1 MGIDRILLAVFHV
14 TALIHSGNSQSCT
27 VHIEKENDFVPFG
40 DTAVL
45 NCTSNCTSLSWETRL
60 TKLQVSPDRTSNF
73 SWVKV
78 KVSEWEDSPIQCLA
92 SDDDTAVANVIP
104 YVLPSGLDI
113 DLKRE
118 LEEDEEHEVTCSVYG
133 VAPVQYVIL
142 SVTRGGETLFRR
154 TYEKD
159 PRKVPQNLKETF
171 KFNATRR
178 DNLQDFAC
186 QVTLNLTNVPNTT
199 VQSSPVTVRT
209 YALPEDPRITA
220 EMWLEK
226 GTVTTISCEVPRAF
240 PPDNIITVLSVDGFP
255 NASVAGNVSVS
266 FNLDTNE
273 LPAAR
278 HNLLCLS
285 QVFQASKQSN
295 MHIHIYEPPMVNLT
309 VSSKVANLGD
319 TVTADCNL
327 IRGNSEYF
335 GLSISV
341 DGEKGKREESPDLTE
356 IIIITRRKPN
366 LTVTCKIFIR
376 DNNKELLTKEETLTV
391 QYPPEFSD
399 SSCPDSIV
407 WVEGKESMFGC
418 RSEGNP
424 TPEERCTFNL
434 ENVTLQTTATFSA
447 ERNMSGTYTCQA
459 SNLIG
464 TVNKSVEVT
473 VQYPPECP
481 TVQISTQS
489 SVSAGDSVNLT
500 CHSDALPSPTYSW
513 DIPPQAQVVFSQE
526 NRFLTIKEASSYH
539 SGKYTCN
546 VENKHGHLSIHQDLE
561 VKSDNTILVAT
572 LSSIAGVAG
581 LVAIVYLVR
590 HFFCQ
595 NGKKGFYDLVKR
607 TPKKPNPEV
616 PLQEKELV

>member
-1 MGIDRILLAVFHV
+1 MGIYWVLLALFHV
-14 TALIHSGNSQSCT
+14 AVFVYTGNSCT
-27 VHIEKENDFVPFG
+27 VHIEKENDFVLFG
-40 DTAVL
+40 QTAVL
-45 NCTSNCTSLSWETRL
+45 NCTSDCTNLSWETRL
-60 TKLQVSPDRTSNF
+60 TKVRVSTDRTSNF
-73 SWVKV
+73 SWVEV
-78 KVSEWEDSPIQCLA
+78 HVSEWEDSPIQCLA
-92 SDDDTAVANVIP
+92 TDDDIAVASVIP

-142 SVTRGGETLFRR
+142 SVTRGGETFFRR
-154 TYEKD
+154 IYEED
-159 PRKVPQNLKETF
+159 PRKGPQNLTETF

-255 NASVAGNVSVS
+255 NTSVTGNVSVS

-273 LPAAR
+273 LPAGL
-278 HNLLCLS
+278 HDLVCVS
-285 QVFQASKQSN
+285 QVFRASKQSN
-295 MHIHIYEPPMVNLT
+295 MSIHIYEPPMVNLT

-327 IRGNSEYF
+327 IRGNADNF

-341 DGEKGKREESPDLTE
+341 DGEEVKRGESPDLTE
-356 IIIITRRKPN
+356 NIIITRRKAN
-366 LTVTCKIFIR
+366 LTVACKILIR
-376 DNNKELLTKEETLTV
+376 DNKKELLTKEETLTV

-399 SSCPDSIV
+399 GSCPDSIA
-407 WVEGKESMFGC
+407 WVEGKERMFGC

-424 TPEERCTFNL
+424 TPEEECTLYPANWS
-434 ENVTLQTTATFSA
+434 LQTTTSFSA

-464 TVNKSVEVT
+464 TVNKSVKVT
-473 VQYPPECP
+473 VQYPPGIP
-481 TVQISTQS
+481 TVDIWTTSAIS
-489 SVSAGDSVNLT
+489 VGGFVNLT
-500 CHSDALPSPTYSW
+500 CHSDALPPPTYSW
-513 DIPPQAQVVFSQE
+513 EIPPQAQVDFFRD
-526 NRFLTIKEASSYH
+526 NRSITIREASLYH
-539 SGKYTCN
+539 NGTYTCHAK
-546 VENKHGHLSIHQDLE
+546 NKHGRSSTPQDLE
-561 VKSDNTILVAT
+561 VKSGVKDCTTLSIVLGCVGGAILVA
-572 LSSIAGVAG
+572 IIIG
-581 LVAIVYLVR
+581 AICYVY
-590 HFFCQ
+590 CQ
-595 NGKKGFYDLVKR
+595 RDKKGFYPVGR
-607 TPKKPNPEV
+607 NRYSGEIPMPEI
-616 PLQEKELV
+616 KNAA